1 MTTAVKTKKLA
12 KKAAKQAT
20 RNGHGSSG
28 GGVKAF
34 RHRHFTTL
42 TTWTPADFATTIAL
56 ARAMKGGRAPKAL
69 MQALKGQ
76 IIALMFEKDSLRT
89 RFSFEV
95 GARKLGGSSL
105 FASNAGVRFL
115 EREDL
120 RDQARVMTRYVDG
133 LVLRTF
139 AQQTIDTISEYAGIP
154 VINALS
160 DYEHPCQ
167 GLADAMTVEEHLGT
181 LKGKKVVFVGDG
193 FNVARSLF
201 HVSALGGAT
210 FTLTSPAAHKFDPDT
225 LGPLVTDDN
234 YRWEAD
240 PFKAADGADV
250 LYTDAWTSM
259 GQEAETAKRQK
270 LFAGFTIGPKLMA
283 RAPKA
288 VVMHCLPCH
297 RGEEITEEGMEGPQ
311 SVVFDEAENRM
322 WTQMAVMALLAQN
335 YKYFKG

>member
-1 MTTAVKTKKLA
+1 MTTTEKNKKTG
-12 KKAAKQAT
+12 KKATAKAVS
-20 RNGHGSSG
+20 RNGHGGS
-28 GGVKAF
+28 AF

-42 TTWTPADFATTIAL
+42 TTWSPADFAATLGL
-56 ARAMKGGRAPKAL
+56 ARAMKAGRAPKAL
-69 MQALKGQ
+69 MQALKNK
-76 IIALMFEKDSLRT
+76 IVALMFEKDSLRT

-120 RDQARVMTRYVDG
+120 RDQARVMSRYVDG

-139 AQQTIDTISEYAGIP
+139 AQQTIDTISEYATIP
-154 VINALS
+154 VVNALS

-167 GLADAMTVEEHLGT
+167 GLADAMTIEEHLGS

-201 HVSALGGAT
+201 HVSALGGAK
-210 FTLTSPAAHKFDPDT
+210 FTLTSPAQHKFDTDT
-225 LGPLVTDDN
+225 LGPLLNDDN

-240 PFKAADGADV
+240 PLKAVEGADV

-259 GQEAETAKRQK
+259 GQEAETAKRQR
-270 LFAGFTIGPKLMA
+270 LFAGFSIDKKLMA

-288 VVMHCLPCH
+288 IVMHCLPCH
-297 RGEEITEEGMEGPQ
+297 RGEEISEEGMEGPQ

-322 WTQMAVMALLAQN
+322 WTQMAVLALLMQN
-335 YKYFKG
+335 YK